1 MESNIKDNH
10 RKIMIYFLLF
20 MLACIVGWVCEMLFY
35 RIDKGCFIKRGQGFG
50 PWLPIYGFGELML
63 LPVAMRLKNSKTAVF
78 CTCAAGAGIFEYI
91 VGWFLL
97 HFKGLRLWDYNIE
110 ILNWGN
116 IGGFICLRSLLLFG
130 LCGLFATYI
139 LFPYFFDRTSKM
151 KTKTLAIQ
159 AIPLAVLFIPDFIY
173 GYIIKLYIL

>member
-1 MESNIKDNH
+1 
-10 RKIMIYFLLF
+10 
-20 MLACIVGWVCEMLFY
+20 MLFY